1 VPCRVGHGVEGRH
14 GGSQACVRHCT
25 IGDEVRE
32 KGRGSTMMVG
42 STRGVKGGGGRVP
55 CLAQGSSNGAREQ
68 WHGSGS
74 MTPERY
80 GGRASWRR
88 EQLTGGP
95 RR

>member
-42 STRGVKGGGGRVP
+42 STRGVKGGGAGCHV
-55 CLAQGSSNGAREQ
+55 
-68 WHGSGS
+68 
-74 MTPERY
+74 
-80 GGRASWRR
+80 WRR
-88 EQLTGGP
+88 ARAMGP
-95 RR
+95 GNNGMVAAP

>member
-42 STRGVKGGGGRVP
+42 STRGVKGGGG
-55 CLAQGSSNGAREQ
+55 QGAMSGAGLELWGQ
-68 WHGSGS
+68 GTMAW
-74 MTPERY
+74 
-80 GGRASWRR
+80 
-88 EQLTGGP
+88 
-95 RR
+95 